1 LKLQLSISIAASVV
15 TDVLAVAAIA
25 AVAQQ
30 CELTGVG
37 AVVVV
42 IVRASPLLHRH
53 IVTAVSD

>member
-1 LKLQLSISIAASVV
+1 MAAASAEV
-15 TDVLAVAAIA
+15 AVYGCCNAA